1 MADRRVAVITGAG
14 GAIGRAIALRLLG
27 DGLAVVVS
35 DLSADRLADFA
46 GVKGVSVVGGDITD
60 RTVAAGL
67 ADEAVTRF
75 GRVDVL
81 VNNAGSPD
89 RQRGV
94 DECPDEEWAH
104 SLALYVT
111 APFAACRSAIPHMR
125 EAGGGLIVNVSSTA
139 GWTGGASGAA
149 YTASEHALI
158 GLSKNITA
166 MYADDGIRC
175 VTVCPGLTQPDD
187 AGVAQ
192 FRAAPGSERGNQTVD
207 RIRGAYLRRADP
219 DEVGQLVAQLVRGG
233 DALLNGAVLTAD
245 SGFSAYR

>member
-1 MADRRVAVITGAG
+1 
-14 GAIGRAIALRLLG
+14 
-27 DGLAVVVS
+27 
-35 DLSADRLADFA
+35 
-46 GVKGVSVVGGDITD
+46 
-60 RTVAAGL
+60 
-67 ADEAVTRF
+67 
-75 GRVDVL
+75 
-81 VNNAGSPD
+81 
-89 RQRGV
+89 
-94 DECPDEEWAH
+94 
-104 SLALYVT
+104 
-111 APFAACRSAIPHMR
+111 
-125 EAGGGLIVNVSSTA
+125 
-139 GWTGGASGAA
+139 
-149 YTASEHALI
+149 
-158 GLSKNITA
+158 